1 MLFKYSKNDET
12 GDREYINTTNITT
25 VRVYGIENRIII
37 KYQSGDTEDM
47 IKLNFETKQIMAE
60 FVERLE
66 KAME

>member
-12 GDREYINTTNITT
+12 GDKGYINTTNITT